1 MTPEDKLLTA
11 TLIGFSL
18 WGCWRLIQWFRKA
31 PVTPNPWDE
40 KTEESLNQPD
50 AVPLCRRCL
59 ESHDPDARYCSNCGL
74 PVDSMVPLSPFHQA
88 FALGDVLL
96 TGTQR
101 RFPVNWLTI
110 TGFIL
115 LSMIQYLVF
124 APFYWFLLLRNVRR
138 LQTESLS
145 NHGIN
150 EDSSGTKEQE

>member
-18 WGCWRLIQWFRKA
+18 WGCWRVVRWFGKA

-50 AVPLCRRCL
+50 ATPLCRRCL

-110 TGFIL
+110 TGYVL
-115 LSMIQYLVF
+115 LSMLQYLIF
-124 APFYWFLLLRNVRR
+124 APFYWFFLFRNVRR
-138 LQTESLS
+138 LRVEAMRKPDLKET
-145 NHGIN
+145 
-150 EDSSGTKEQE
+150 SSDMD